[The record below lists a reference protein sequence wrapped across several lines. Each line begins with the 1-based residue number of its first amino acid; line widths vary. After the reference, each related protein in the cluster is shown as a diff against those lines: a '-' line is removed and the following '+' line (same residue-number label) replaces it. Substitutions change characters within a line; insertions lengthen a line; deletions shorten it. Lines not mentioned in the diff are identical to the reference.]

1 MIGTHT
7 RAAIAALL
15 AVDEGATDDERNRV
29 TVALAGKPKLL
40 TQTEAARRLGVSRRT
55 VINMIKRGMLVQ
67 ANGSAR
73 ISEVEINRVLCTIRN
88 ERSVA

>member
-1 MIGTHT
+1 MIGKHT
-7 RAAIAALL
+7 KAAIAALL
-15 AVDEGATDDERNRV
+15 AIDEGATEDERNRV
-29 TVALAGKPKLL
+29 TVALSGEPKLL

>member
-55 VINMIKRGMLVQ
+55 VINMMKRGMLVP